1 MLATSGPGSRNGT
14 NRWGRRQLA
23 EDHRAHEDGGA
34 EEECGDDPFEHGR
47 QPEPRAET
55 NRVHTGLPYWG

>member
-1 MLATSGPGSRNGT
+1 MLATRGRAAGTGPTDGVG
-14 NRWGRRQLA
+14 RQLA

-34 EEECGDDPFEHGR
+34 EEECGDHPFEHGR